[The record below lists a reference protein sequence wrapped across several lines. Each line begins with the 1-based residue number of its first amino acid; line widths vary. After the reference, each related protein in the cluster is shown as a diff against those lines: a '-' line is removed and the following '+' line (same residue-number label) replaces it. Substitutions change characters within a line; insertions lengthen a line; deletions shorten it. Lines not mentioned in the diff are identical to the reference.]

1 MIRFVIAALALLLP
15 LSAAQAEVL
24 ARFYSRDFG
33 SVFPHAF
40 FEVEGPGVPKKNYG
54 FTAKTVTPA
63 ILMGS
68 VAGKLI
74 EMKPGYVAAS
84 RHHFTLRL
92 SDAQY
97 GKLMDVVADWGGR
110 KQPSYDLYKANCVSF
125 IRDALHSQGLKTNQQ
140 TRFLGKPKSFLTEV
154 QALNPGLAP

>member
-1 MIRFVIAALALLLP
+1 MIRLLVVALALFLP
-15 LSAAQAEVL
+15 LSPVSAEVV

-33 SVFPHAF
+33 EVFPHAF

-54 FTAKTVTPA
+54 FTAKSVTPA
-63 ILMGS
+63 VLMGA

-74 EMKPGYVAAS
+74 EMKPTYVAKS
-84 RHHFTLRL
+84 RVHFTLRL
-92 SDAQY
+92 SDDQY
-97 GKLMDVVADWGGR
+97 RKLMAVANDWGSR

-125 IRDALHSQGLKTNQQ
+125 IRDAAQAVGLKTNPN

-154 QALNPGLAP
+154 QSLNPGLKP

>member
-1 MIRFVIAALALLLP
+1 MIRFALVLLALLMP
-15 LSAAQAEVL
+15 LSAAQAEVV

-33 SVFPHAF
+33 SVFPHGF

-63 ILMGS
+63 ILMGP

-74 EMKPGYVAAS
+74 ESKPGYVAAS

-92 SDAQY
+92 SNDQY
-97 GKLMDVVADWGGR
+97 TKLMGVVSSWGSR
-110 KQPSYDLYKANCVSF
+110 PQPSYDLYKANCVSF
-125 IRDALHSQGLKTNQQ
+125 IRDALHVLGMKTNPK

-154 QALNPGLAP
+154 QSLNPGLKP